1 MASRSLGLCERLGL
15 AFLET
20 LVTFLNCEIETSR
33 LVFKKHLKRDGNFA
47 RPMIFEGPFST
58 HFWLLLLGN
67 CCGGHGDCSVIS
79 LVVIFFAELSTTGIK
94 W

>member
-1 MASRSLGLCERLGL
+1 MVSRRLREVGTSV
-15 AFLET
+15 FRNT
-20 LVTFLNCEIETSR
+20 RDFFLNCEIETSR
-33 LVFKKHLKRDGNFA
+33 HMFKKHLKLDVNFA

-58 HFWLLLLGN
+58 HFWLHLLGD